1 MTDRATR
8 RHGVPHRQNSDS
20 ALRCALIS
28 EIFLASRIERMA
40 PVALI
45 ALLTCAATVLSP
57 EGGPLFMVAGD
68 PNGTV
73 GVTIGFIGN
82 IIDHTHV
89 AESAVRASLVY
100 TVAWIPAAAI
110 LGVTAIG
117 EGVASNSAQISQA
130 KGMPG
135 GAVIL
140 ARVTPQAM
148 TIAAAYLISCGIA
161 FAAKSA
167 AYGIASGIASNVTWQ
182 VALAVITTNC
192 LLLCAIYFASACV
205 AAICR
210 MPMLAILLAL
220 LLHIGPLLAHPRAYV
235 AGTSPEIAWASPVVW
250 LMHTCSLNMAGPT
263 FAFGAMVA
271 AGICIASVA
280 LMYLACNR
288 QEACR

>member
-8 RHGVPHRQNSDS
+8 RHGVPHRQNSHS

-82 IIDHTHV
+82 VIDHTHV

-100 TVAWIPAAAI
+100 TVAWIPAAVI
-110 LGVTAIG
+110 LGITAIG
-117 EGVASNSAQISQA
+117 EGVASSSAQISQA

-148 TIAAAYLISCGIA
+148 AIAIAYLLSCGIA
-161 FAAKSA
+161 FAATSA
-167 AYGIASGIASNVTWQ
+167 AYGIASNVTWQ
-182 VALAVITTNC
+182 VALAVIPTNC
-192 LLLCAIYFASACV
+192 LLLCAIYLASACV

-210 MPMLAILLAL
+210 IPLFAILLAL
-220 LLHIGPLLAHPRAYV
+220 LLHIGPLLAYPRAYV

-250 LMHTCSLNMAGPT
+250 LMHTCSLNMAGPA

-271 AGICIASVA
+271 ASICIASVA
-280 LMYLACNR
+280 LMYLACNC

>member
-1 MTDRATR
+1 MGRCSWWRATR
-8 RHGVPHRQNSDS
+8 TAPWGSPSGSSATSSTTPMLLSPPCAHRSSTRLPGSPRRRFS
-20 ALRCALIS
+20 ALPQL
-28 EIFLASRIERMA
+28 
-40 PVALI
+40 
-45 ALLTCAATVLSP
+45 
-57 EGGPLFMVAGD
+57 
-68 PNGTV
+68 
-73 GVTIGFIGN
+73 
-82 IIDHTHV
+82 
-89 AESAVRASLVY
+89 
-100 TVAWIPAAAI
+100 
-110 LGVTAIG
+110 
-117 EGVASNSAQISQA
+117 A
-130 KGMPG
+130 KGSHRAARSFPRRRACRG

-148 TIAAAYLISCGIA
+148 AIAVVYLLSCGIA

-182 VALAVITTNC
+182 IAFAVTTTNC

-210 MPMLAILLAL
+210 MPLLAIFLAL
-220 LLHIGPLLAHPRAYV
+220 LLHIGPLLAYPRAYV
-235 AGTSPEIAWASPVVW
+235 TGTSPEIAWASPVVW

>member
-1 MTDRATR
+1 
-8 RHGVPHRQNSDS
+8 
-20 ALRCALIS
+20 
-28 EIFLASRIERMA
+28 MA

-45 ALLTCAATVLSP
+45 ALLTCTATVLSP

-73 GVTIGFIGN
+73 GITIGFVGN
-82 IIDHTHV
+82 IIGHAHV

-110 LGVTAIG
+110 LGVATIG
-117 EGVASNSAQISQA
+117 EGVASKSAQLSQA

-148 TIAAAYLISCGIA
+148 AIAVAYLLSCGIA
-161 FAAKSA
+161 CAAKSA
-167 AYGIASGIASNVTWQ
+167 AYGIASNAAWQ
-182 VALAVITTNC
+182 VALAVIPTNC
-192 LLLCAIYFASACV
+192 LLLCAVYLMSACV

-210 MPMLAILLAL
+210 MPLFAILLAL
-220 LLHIGPLLAHPRAYV
+220 LVHIGPLLTYPRAYV
-235 AGTSPEIAWASPVVW
+235 AGVSPEIARASPVVW
-250 LMHTCSLNMAGPT
+250 LMHTCSLNIAGPT

-271 AGICIASVA
+271 AGICIASA
-280 LMYLACNR
+280 TLIYLVCNR
-288 QEACR
+288 QEACRRTAECTSQHLMRP

>member
-8 RHGVPHRQNSDS
+8 RHGVPHRQNSHS

-68 PNGTV
+68 PNGAV

-135 GAVIL
+135 GAAIL

-167 AYGIASGIASNVTWQ
+167 AYGIASNVTWQ
-182 VALAVITTNC
+182 VALTVLTTNC
-192 LLLCAIYFASACV
+192 LLLCAIYLASACV
-205 AAICR
+205 TAICR
-210 MPMLAILLAL
+210 IPLFAILLAL

-250 LMHTCSLNMAGPT
+250 LMHTCSLNMAGPI

-271 AGICIASVA
+271 AGICIASMA

>member
-1 MTDRATR
+1 M
-8 RHGVPHRQNSDS
+8 
-20 ALRCALIS
+20 
-28 EIFLASRIERMA
+28 
-40 PVALI
+40 
-45 ALLTCAATVLSP
+45 
-57 EGGPLFMVAGD
+57 FMVAGD

-82 IIDHTHV
+82 VIDHTHV

-135 GAVIL
+135 GAAIL

-161 FAAKSA
+161 FAATSA
-167 AYGIASGIASNVTWQ
+167 AYGIASNVTWQ
-182 VALAVITTNC
+182 VALTVLTTNC
-192 LLLCAIYFASACV
+192 LLLCAIYLASACV
-205 AAICR
+205 TAICR
-210 MPMLAILLAL
+210 IPLFAILLAL

-250 LMHTCSLNMAGPT
+250 LMHTCSLNMAGPI

-271 AGICIASVA
+271 AGICIASMA

>member
-1 MTDRATR
+1 
-8 RHGVPHRQNSDS
+8 
-20 ALRCALIS
+20 
-28 EIFLASRIERMA
+28 MA

-82 IIDHTHV
+82 VIDHTHV

-135 GAVIL
+135 GAAIL

-161 FAAKSA
+161 FAATSA
-167 AYGIASGIASNVTWQ
+167 AYGIASNVTWQ
-182 VALAVITTNC
+182 VALTVLTTNC
-192 LLLCAIYFASACV
+192 LLLCAIYLASACV
-205 AAICR
+205 TAICR
-210 MPMLAILLAL
+210 IPLFAILLAL

-250 LMHTCSLNMAGPT
+250 LMHTCSLNMAGPI

-271 AGICIASVA
+271 AGICIASMA

>member
-8 RHGVPHRQNSDS
+8 RHGVPHRQNSHS

-82 IIDHTHV
+82 VIDHTHV

-135 GAVIL
+135 GAAIL

-161 FAAKSA
+161 FAATSA
-167 AYGIASGIASNVTWQ
+167 AYGIASNVTWQ
-182 VALAVITTNC
+182 VALTVLTTNC
-192 LLLCAIYFASACV
+192 LLLCAIYLASACV
-205 AAICR
+205 TAICR
-210 MPMLAILLAL
+210 IPLFAILLAL

-271 AGICIASVA
+271 AGICIASMA

>member
-40 PVALI
+40 PVTLI
-45 ALLTCAATVLSP
+45 ALLTCTATVLSP

-89 AESAVRASLVY
+89 AESAVRALLVY
-100 TVAWIPAAAI
+100 TVVWIPAAAI

-167 AYGIASGIASNVTWQ
+167 AYGIASYVTWQ
-182 VALAVITTNC
+182 VALTVLTTNC
-192 LLLCAIYFASACV
+192 LLLCAIYLASACV
-205 AAICR
+205 TAICR
-210 MPMLAILLAL
+210 IPLFAILLAL

-271 AGICIASVA
+271 AGICIASMA

>member
-1 MTDRATR
+1 MTDRTTR
-8 RHGVPHRQNSDS
+8 RHGVPRRQNSHS
-20 ALRCALIS
+20 ALRRALAS
-28 EIFLASRIERMA
+28 EIFLACRIERMV
-40 PVALI
+40 PVTLI
-45 ALLTCAATVLSP
+45 ALLTCTATVLSP

-73 GVTIGFIGN
+73 GVTIGFVGN
-82 IIDHTHV
+82 IIDHAHV

-110 LGVTAIG
+110 LGVATIG
-117 EGVASNSAQISQA
+117 EGVASKSAQLSQA

-140 ARVTPQAM
+140 AKVAPQAM
-148 TIAAAYLISCGIA
+148 AIAVAYLLSCGIA
-161 FAAKSA
+161 YAATSA
-167 AYGIASGIASNVTWQ
+167 AYGIASNAAWQ
-182 VALAVITTNC
+182 VALAVIPTNC
-192 LLLCAIYFASACV
+192 LLLCAVYLTSACV

-210 MPMLAILLAL
+210 MPLFAILLAL
-220 LLHIGPLLAHPRAYV
+220 LAHIGPPLAYPRAYV

-271 AGICIASVA
+271 VGICIASVA
-280 LMYLACNR
+280 LMYVVCNR

>member
-45 ALLTCAATVLSP
+45 ALLTCTATILSP

-68 PNGTV
+68 PNGTM

-82 IIDHTHV
+82 VIDHTHV

-100 TVAWIPAAAI
+100 TVVLIPAAVI
-110 LGVTAIG
+110 LGITAIG

-148 TIAAAYLISCGIA
+148 TIAVAYLLSCGIA
-161 FAAKSA
+161 FAATSA
-167 AYGIASGIASNVTWQ
+167 AYGIASNVTWQ
-182 VALAVITTNC
+182 VAFAVITTNC

-210 MPMLAILLAL
+210 MPLLAILLAL
-220 LLHIGPLLAHPRAYV
+220 LLHIGPLLAYPRAYV
-235 AGTSPEIAWASPVVW
+235 TGTSPEIAWASPVVW

-271 AGICIASVA
+271 ASICIASVA

>member
-1 MTDRATR
+1 MTDRTTR
-8 RHGVPHRQNSDS
+8 RHGVPHRQNSHS
-20 ALRCALIS
+20 ALRRALAS
-28 EIFLASRIERMA
+28 EIFLARRIERMM
-40 PVALI
+40 PVTLI
-45 ALLTCAATVLSP
+45 ALLTCTATVLSP

-68 PNGTV
+68 PNGTA

-161 FAAKSA
+161 FAATSA
-167 AYGIASGIASNVTWQ
+167 AYGIASNAAWQ
-182 VALAVITTNC
+182 VALAVIPTNC
-192 LLLCAIYFASACV
+192 LLLCAVYLTSACV
-205 AAICR
+205 TTICR
-210 MPMLAILLAL
+210 MPLFAILLAL
-220 LLHIGPLLAHPRAYV
+220 LVHIGPLLAYPRAYV

-280 LMYLACNR
+280 LMYLVCNR

>member
-8 RHGVPHRQNSDS
+8 RHGVPHRQNSHS

-82 IIDHTHV
+82 VIDHTHV

-117 EGVASNSAQISQA
+117 ERVASNSAQISQA

-135 GAVIL
+135 GAAIL

-167 AYGIASGIASNVTWQ
+167 AYGIASNVTWQ
-182 VALAVITTNC
+182 VALTVLTTNC
-192 LLLCAIYFASACV
+192 LLLCAIYLASACV
-205 AAICR
+205 TAICR
-210 MPMLAILLAL
+210 IPLFAILLAL

-271 AGICIASVA
+271 AGICIASMA

>member
-8 RHGVPHRQNSDS
+8 RHGVPHRQNSHS

-82 IIDHTHV
+82 VIDHTHV

-135 GAVIL
+135 GAAIL

-167 AYGIASGIASNVTWQ
+167 AYGIASNVTWQ
-182 VALAVITTNC
+182 VALTVLTTNC
-192 LLLCAIYFASACV
+192 LLLCAIYLASACV
-205 AAICR
+205 TAICR
-210 MPMLAILLAL
+210 IPLFAILLAL

-235 AGTSPEIAWASPVVW
+235 AGTSPEITWASPVVW

-271 AGICIASVA
+271 AGICIASMA

>member
-28 EIFLASRIERMA
+28 EIFLTSRIERMA

-100 TVAWIPAAAI
+100 TVAWIPAAVI
-110 LGVTAIG
+110 LGITAIG

-140 ARVTPQAM
+140 TKVAPQAM
-148 TIAAAYLISCGIA
+148 AIAAAYLISCGIA
-161 FAAKSA
+161 FAATSA
-167 AYGIASGIASNVTWQ
+167 AYGIASNVTWQ
-182 VALAVITTNC
+182 VAVTVLTTNC

-210 MPMLAILLAL
+210 MPLLAILLAL
-220 LLHIGPLLAHPRAYV
+220 LLHIGPLLAYPRAYV
-235 AGTSPEIAWASPVVW
+235 TGTSPEIAWASPVVW

-271 AGICIASVA
+271 AGICIASMA

>member
-40 PVALI
+40 PVTLI
-45 ALLTCAATVLSP
+45 ALLTCTATVLSP

-100 TVAWIPAAAI
+100 TVVWIPAAAI

-167 AYGIASGIASNVTWQ
+167 AYGIASYVTWQ
-182 VALAVITTNC
+182 VALTVLTTNC
-192 LLLCAIYFASACV
+192 LLLCAIYLASACV
-205 AAICR
+205 TAICR
-210 MPMLAILLAL
+210 IPLFAILLAL

-271 AGICIASVA
+271 AGICIASMA

>member
-1 MTDRATR
+1 MTDRTTR
-8 RHGVPHRQNSDS
+8 RHGVPHRQNSHS
-20 ALRCALIS
+20 ALRRALAS
-28 EIFLASRIERMA
+28 EIFLARRIERMM

-45 ALLTCAATVLSP
+45 ALLTCTATVLSP

-68 PNGTV
+68 PNGTM

-82 IIDHTHV
+82 VIDHTHV

-100 TVAWIPAAAI
+100 TVTWIPAAVI
-110 LGVTAIG
+110 LGITAIG

-135 GAVIL
+135 GAVVL

-161 FAAKSA
+161 LAATSA
-167 AYGIASGIASNVTWQ
+167 AYGIASNVTWQ
-182 VALAVITTNC
+182 VALTVLTTNC
-192 LLLCAIYFASACV
+192 LLLCAIYLASACV
-205 AAICR
+205 TAICR
-210 MPMLAILLAL
+210 IPLFAILLAL

-271 AGICIASVA
+271 AVICIASMA

>member
-45 ALLTCAATVLSP
+45 ALLTCTATILSP

-68 PNGTV
+68 PNGTM

-82 IIDHTHV
+82 VIDHTHV

-100 TVAWIPAAAI
+100 TVVWIPAAVI
-110 LGVTAIG
+110 LGITAIG

-148 TIAAAYLISCGIA
+148 TIAVEYLLSCGIA
-161 FAAKSA
+161 FAATSA
-167 AYGIASGIASNVTWQ
+167 AYGIASNVTWQ
-182 VALAVITTNC
+182 VAFAVITTNC

-210 MPMLAILLAL
+210 MPLLAILLAL
-220 LLHIGPLLAHPRAYV
+220 LLHIGPLLAYPRAYV
-235 AGTSPEIAWASPVVW
+235 TGTSPEIAWASPVVW

-271 AGICIASVA
+271 ASICIASVA

>member
-1 MTDRATR
+1 MTDRTTR
-8 RHGVPHRQNSDS
+8 RHGVPHRQNSHS
-20 ALRCALIS
+20 ALRRALAS
-28 EIFLASRIERMA
+28 EIFLARRIERMM
-40 PVALI
+40 PVTLI
-45 ALLTCAATVLSP
+45 ALLTCTATVLSP

-68 PNGTV
+68 PNGTA

-161 FAAKSA
+161 FAATSA
-167 AYGIASGIASNVTWQ
+167 AYGIASNAAWQ
-182 VALAVITTNC
+182 VALAVIPTNC
-192 LLLCAIYFASACV
+192 LLLCAVYLTSACV
-205 AAICR
+205 TAICR
-210 MPMLAILLAL
+210 MPLFAILLAL
-220 LLHIGPLLAHPRAYV
+220 LVHIGPLLAYPRAYV

-280 LMYLACNR
+280 LMYLVCNR

>member
-45 ALLTCAATVLSP
+45 ALLTCTATILSP

-68 PNGTV
+68 PNGTM

-100 TVAWIPAAAI
+100 TVVWIPAAVI
-110 LGVTAIG
+110 LGITAIG

-148 TIAAAYLISCGIA
+148 AIAIAYLLSCGIA

-167 AYGIASGIASNVTWQ
+167 AYGIASNVTWQ
-182 VALAVITTNC
+182 VAFAVITTNC

-210 MPMLAILLAL
+210 MPLLAILLAL
-220 LLHIGPLLAHPRAYV
+220 LLHIGPLLAYPRAYV
-235 AGTSPEIAWASPVVW
+235 TGTSPEIAWASPVVW

>member
-45 ALLTCAATVLSP
+45 ALLTCTATILSP

-68 PNGTV
+68 PNGTM

-82 IIDHTHV
+82 VIDHTHV

-100 TVAWIPAAAI
+100 TVVWIPAAVI
-110 LGVTAIG
+110 LGITAIG

-148 TIAAAYLISCGIA
+148 TITVAYLLSCGIA
-161 FAAKSA
+161 FAATSA
-167 AYGIASGIASNVTWQ
+167 AYGIASNVTWQ
-182 VALAVITTNC
+182 VAFAVITTNC

-210 MPMLAILLAL
+210 MPLLAILLAL
-220 LLHIGPLLAHPRAYV
+220 LLHIGPLLAYPRAYV
-235 AGTSPEIAWASPVVW
+235 TGTSPEIAWASPVVW

-271 AGICIASVA
+271 ASICIASVA

>member
-1 MTDRATR
+1 MTDRTTR
-8 RHGVPHRQNSDS
+8 RHGVPHRQNSHS
-20 ALRCALIS
+20 ALRRALAS
-28 EIFLASRIERMA
+28 EIFLARRIERMM
-40 PVALI
+40 PVTLI
-45 ALLTCAATVLSP
+45 ALLTCTATVLSP

-68 PNGTV
+68 PNGTA

-161 FAAKSA
+161 FAATSA
-167 AYGIASGIASNVTWQ
+167 AYGIASNAAWQ
-182 VALAVITTNC
+182 VALAVIPKNC
-192 LLLCAIYFASACV
+192 LLLCAVYLTSACV
-205 AAICR
+205 TAICR
-210 MPMLAILLAL
+210 MPLFAILLAL
-220 LLHIGPLLAHPRAYV
+220 LVHIGPLLAYPRAYV

-280 LMYLACNR
+280 LMYLVCNR

>member
-1 MTDRATR
+1 MSVT
-8 RHGVPHRQNSDS
+8 
-20 ALRCALIS
+20 
-28 EIFLASRIERMA
+28 
-40 PVALI
+40 LI
-45 ALLTCAATVLSP
+45 ALLTCTATVLSP

-68 PNGTV
+68 PNGTA

-100 TVAWIPAAAI
+100 TVAWIPSAAI

-117 EGVASNSAQISQA
+117 EGVASKSAQLSQA

-140 ARVTPQAM
+140 AKVAPQAM
-148 TIAAAYLISCGIA
+148 AIAVAYLLSCGIA
-161 FAAKSA
+161 YAATSA
-167 AYGIASGIASNVTWQ
+167 AYGIASNAAWQ
-182 VALAVITTNC
+182 VALAVIPTNC
-192 LLLCAIYFASACV
+192 LLLCAVYLTSACV
-205 AAICR
+205 TAICR
-210 MPMLAILLAL
+210 MPLFAILLAL
-220 LLHIGPLLAHPRAYV
+220 LVHIGPLLAYPRAYV

-250 LMHTCSLNMAGPT
+250 LMHMCSLNMAGPT

-280 LMYLACNR
+280 LMYLVCNR

>member
-100 TVAWIPAAAI
+100 TVTWIPAAVI
-110 LGVTAIG
+110 LGITAIG
-117 EGVASNSAQISQA
+117 EGVASNSVQISQA

-167 AYGIASGIASNVTWQ
+167 AYGIASNVTWQ
-182 VALAVITTNC
+182 VALTVLTTNC
-192 LLLCAIYFASACV
+192 LLLCAIYLASACV
-205 AAICR
+205 TAICR
-210 MPMLAILLAL
+210 IPLFAILLAL

-235 AGTSPEIAWASPVVW
+235 AGTSPKIAWASPVVW

-271 AGICIASVA
+271 AGICIASMA

>member
-57 EGGPLFMVAGD
+57 KGGPLFMVAGD

-82 IIDHTHV
+82 IIDHAHV

-100 TVAWIPAAAI
+100 TVAWIPAAVI
-110 LGVTAIG
+110 LGITAIG

-140 ARVTPQAM
+140 TKVAPQAM
-148 TIAAAYLISCGIA
+148 AIAVAYLLSCGIA

-182 VALAVITTNC
+182 VAFAVITTNC

-210 MPMLAILLAL
+210 MPLLAILLAL
-220 LLHIGPLLAHPRAYV
+220 LLHIGPLLAYPRAYV
-235 AGTSPEIAWASPVVW
+235 TGTSPEIAWASPVVW

>member
-8 RHGVPHRQNSDS
+8 RHGVPHRQNSHS

-82 IIDHTHV
+82 VIDHTHV

-135 GAVIL
+135 GAAIL

-167 AYGIASGIASNVTWQ
+167 AYGIASNVTWQ
-182 VALAVITTNC
+182 VALTVLTTNC
-192 LLLCAIYFASACV
+192 LLLCAIYLASACV
-205 AAICR
+205 TAICR
-210 MPMLAILLAL
+210 IPLFAILLAL

-271 AGICIASVA
+271 AGICIASMA

>member
-1 MTDRATR
+1 MTDRTTR
-8 RHGVPHRQNSDS
+8 RHGVPHRQNSHS
-20 ALRCALIS
+20 ALRRALAS
-28 EIFLASRIERMA
+28 EIFLARRIERMM

-45 ALLTCAATVLSP
+45 ALLTCTATVLSP

-68 PNGTV
+68 PNGTM

-82 IIDHTHV
+82 VIDHTHV

-100 TVAWIPAAAI
+100 TVTWIPAAVI
-110 LGVTAIG
+110 LGITAIG

-135 GAVIL
+135 GAVVL
-140 ARVTPQAM
+140 ALVTPQAM

-161 FAAKSA
+161 LAATSA
-167 AYGIASGIASNVTWQ
+167 AYGIASNVTWQ
-182 VALAVITTNC
+182 VALTVLTTNC
-192 LLLCAIYFASACV
+192 LLLCAIYLASACV
-205 AAICR
+205 TAICR
-210 MPMLAILLAL
+210 IPLFAILLAL
-220 LLHIGPLLAHPRAYV
+220 LLHIGSLLAHPRAYV

-271 AGICIASVA
+271 AVICIASMA

>member
-8 RHGVPHRQNSDS
+8 RHGVPHRQNSHS

-82 IIDHTHV
+82 VIDHTHV

-135 GAVIL
+135 GAAIL

-167 AYGIASGIASNVTWQ
+167 AYGIASNVTWQ
-182 VALAVITTNC
+182 VALTVLTTNC
-192 LLLCAIYFASACV
+192 LLLCAIYLASACV
-205 AAICR
+205 TAICR
-210 MPMLAILLAL
+210 IPLFAILLAL

-250 LMHTCSLNMAGPT
+250 LMHTCSLNMAGPI

-271 AGICIASVA
+271 AGICIASMA

>member
-8 RHGVPHRQNSDS
+8 RHGVPHRQNSHS
-20 ALRCALIS
+20 ALRRALAS
-28 EIFLASRIERMA
+28 EIFLARRIERMM
-40 PVALI
+40 PVTLI
-45 ALLTCAATVLSP
+45 ALLTCTATVLSP

-68 PNGTV
+68 PNGTA

-82 IIDHTHV
+82 IIDRTHV

-117 EGVASNSAQISQA
+117 EGVASKSAQLSQA

-140 ARVTPQAM
+140 AKVAPQAM
-148 TIAAAYLISCGIA
+148 AIAAAYLLSCGIA
-161 FAAKSA
+161 YAATSA
-167 AYGIASGIASNVTWQ
+167 AYGIASNAAWQ
-182 VALAVITTNC
+182 VALAVIPTNC
-192 LLLCAIYFASACV
+192 LLLCTVYLTSACV
-205 AAICR
+205 TAICR
-210 MPMLAILLAL
+210 MPLFAILLAL
-220 LLHIGPLLAHPRAYV
+220 LVHIGPLLVYPRAYV

-280 LMYLACNR
+280 LMYLVCNR

>member
-1 MTDRATR
+1 MSDRRTH
-8 RHGVPHRQNSDS
+8 RHSIPHQQNSRS
-20 ALRCALIS
+20 ALRCALAS

-40 PVALI
+40 PVAFI
-45 ALLTCAATVLSP
+45 ALLTCTATVLSP

-82 IIDHTHV
+82 IIDHAHV

-117 EGVASNSAQISQA
+117 EGVASYSAQISQA

-148 TIAAAYLISCGIA
+148 AIAVAYLLSCGIA

-167 AYGIASGIASNVTWQ
+167 AYGIASNVTWQ
-182 VALAVITTNC
+182 VALTVITTNC
-192 LLLCAIYFASACV
+192 LLLCAIYLASACV

-210 MPMLAILLAL
+210 MPLFAILLAL
-220 LLHIGPLLAHPRAYV
+220 LLHIGPLLAYPRAYV
-235 AGTSPEIAWASPVVW
+235 TGTSPEIAWASPIVW

-280 LMYLACNR
+280 LMHLACNR

>member
-1 MTDRATR
+1 MTDRTTR
-8 RHGVPHRQNSDS
+8 RHGVPHRQNSHS
-20 ALRCALIS
+20 ALRRALTS
-28 EIFLASRIERMA
+28 EIFLARRIERMM
-40 PVALI
+40 PVTLI
-45 ALLTCAATVLSP
+45 ALLTCTATVLSP

-68 PNGTV
+68 PNGAV

-167 AYGIASGIASNVTWQ
+167 AYGIASNVTWQ
-182 VALAVITTNC
+182 VALTVLTTNC
-192 LLLCAIYFASACV
+192 LLLCAIYLASACV
-205 AAICR
+205 TAVCR
-210 MPMLAILLAL
+210 IPLFAILLAL

-271 AGICIASVA
+271 AGICIASMA

>member
-1 MTDRATR
+1 MTDRTTR
-8 RHGVPHRQNSDS
+8 RHGVPHRQNSHS
-20 ALRCALIS
+20 ALRRALAS
-28 EIFLASRIERMA
+28 EIFLARRIERMM

-45 ALLTCAATVLSP
+45 ALLTCTATVLSP

-68 PNGTV
+68 PNGTM

-82 IIDHTHV
+82 VIDHTHV

-100 TVAWIPAAAI
+100 TVTWIPTAVI
-110 LGVTAIG
+110 LGITAIG

-135 GAVIL
+135 GAVVL

-161 FAAKSA
+161 LAATSA
-167 AYGIASGIASNVTWQ
+167 AYGIASNVTWQ
-182 VALAVITTNC
+182 VALTVLTTNC
-192 LLLCAIYFASACV
+192 LLLCAIYLASACV
-205 AAICR
+205 TAICR
-210 MPMLAILLAL
+210 IPLFAILLAL

-271 AGICIASVA
+271 AVICIASMA

>member
-1 MTDRATR
+1 MTDRTTR
-8 RHGVPHRQNSDS
+8 RHGVPHRQNSHS
-20 ALRCALIS
+20 ALRRALAS
-28 EIFLASRIERMA
+28 EIFLARRIERMM

-45 ALLTCAATVLSP
+45 ALLTCTATVLSP

-82 IIDHTHV
+82 VIDHTHV

-100 TVAWIPAAAI
+100 TVAWIPAAVI
-110 LGVTAIG
+110 LGITAIG
-117 EGVASNSAQISQA
+117 EGVASSSAQISQA

-135 GAVIL
+135 GAVVL

-161 FAAKSA
+161 LAATSA
-167 AYGIASGIASNVTWQ
+167 AYGIASNVTWQ
-182 VALAVITTNC
+182 VALTVLTTNC
-192 LLLCAIYFASACV
+192 LLLCAIYLASACV
-205 AAICR
+205 TAICR
-210 MPMLAILLAL
+210 IPLFAILLAL
-220 LLHIGPLLAHPRAYV
+220 LLHIEPLLAHPRAYV

-271 AGICIASVA
+271 AVICIASMA

>member
-1 MTDRATR
+1 
-8 RHGVPHRQNSDS
+8 
-20 ALRCALIS
+20 
-28 EIFLASRIERMA
+28 MA

-45 ALLTCAATVLSP
+45 ALLTCTATILSP

-68 PNGTV
+68 PNGTM

-82 IIDHTHV
+82 VIDHTHV

-100 TVAWIPAAAI
+100 TVVWIPAAVI
-110 LGVTAIG
+110 LGITAIG

-148 TIAAAYLISCGIA
+148 TIAVAYLLSCGIA
-161 FAAKSA
+161 FAATSA
-167 AYGIASGIASNVTWQ
+167 AYGIASNVTWQ
-182 VALAVITTNC
+182 VAFAVITTNC

-210 MPMLAILLAL
+210 MPLLAILLAL
-220 LLHIGPLLAHPRAYV
+220 LLHIGPLLAYPRAYV
-235 AGTSPEIAWASPVVW
+235 TGTSPEIAWASPVVW

-271 AGICIASVA
+271 ASICIASVA